1 MRTRGEPFFCPKGT
15 EGLSLGIEPRFPNK
29 RLCSNGWTRNCDP
42 GLSPQEIAHR
52 YLPPFQAGSRFLAF
66 LGLKPQAESYCPFGT
81 MSSTL
86 TRRVVNRQLGAYRY
100 CLIEDEYENDSLRW
114 CTSRFFPSQV
124 SLFTFHFSPI
134 LPDARLVEFSHSTD
148 SVAPGW
154 PTWLIRGVFEAV
166 GSLYEC
172 HFIRGDFS

>member
-1 MRTRGEPFFCPKGT
+1 VESKMRARGEPFFCPKGT
-15 EGLSLGIEPRFPNK
+15 EGLSLGFEPRFPNK

-86 TRRVVNRQLGAYRY
+86 TRRVVNRQLGAYPVLSNRGRVR
-100 CLIEDEYENDSLRW
+100 E
-114 CTSRFFPSQV
+114 RFPAVAHLPVLPLAGFTFHL
-124 SLFTFHFSPI
+124 SLFTDSTRCASGGI
-134 LPDARLVEFSHSTD
+134 LTLD
-148 SVAPGW
+148 
-154 PTWLIRGVFEAV
+154 
-166 GSLYEC
+166 
-172 HFIRGDFS
+172 